1 MSFDG
6 FLFSLKNAV
15 SNIFRNYVLTIASV
29 IVLGVCLLS
38 LGSTMLVV
46 QDVDAIVDSVGSE
59 NRVVIFL
66 NEDISQTG
74 INDVRAQL
82 EQIKNITNIVYESP
96 EQSLENYT
104 SQLGS
109 QTVTGLDAAVFRPS
123 FIFDIIDLNK
133 YEQTV
138 YAIEQIDGLGVFES
152 GESAGQ
158 PAIRTTKTLINR
170 IVYIKQLLSF
180 FSVVVIIVFFFL
192 SMFIIMNSV
201 KMSVFARRTEIN
213 IMKYVGA
220 TNGFIRLPFI
230 VEGMSLG
237 VISGAISYGLIYFGY
252 DYFTKWV
259 LSQKSEWFSM
269 LVSGMVPFTA
279 ISHQLLIGF
288 LGGGALI
295 GIFGCVAFIG
305 KHLKV

>member
-104 SQLGS
+104 
-109 QTVTGLDAAVFRPS
+109 
-123 FIFDIIDLNK
+123 DL
-133 YEQTV
+133 
-138 YAIEQIDGLGVFES
+138 VFELVKDKNDKREFKRS
-152 GESAGQ
+152 
-158 PAIRTTKTLINR
+158 R
-170 IVYIKQLLSF
+170 IVVEFKGSSYNIDSIIGRSSYKETFYIAGTG
-180 FSVVVIIVFFFL
+180 VVL
-192 SMFIIMNSV
+192 
-201 KMSVFARRTEIN
+201 
-213 IMKYVGA
+213 
-220 TNGFIRLPFI
+220 
-230 VEGMSLG
+230 
-237 VISGAISYGLIYFGY
+237 
-252 DYFTKWV
+252 
-259 LSQKSEWFSM
+259 
-269 LVSGMVPFTA
+269 
-279 ISHQLLIGF
+279 
-288 LGGGALI
+288 
-295 GIFGCVAFIG
+295 
-305 KHLKV
+305 

>member
-158 PAIRTTKTLINR
+158 PAIRTTKTLIYR
-170 IVYIKQLLSF
+170 IVYIKQLCRFSPLS
-180 FSVVVIIVFFFL
+180 L
-192 SMFIIMNSV
+192 
-201 KMSVFARRTEIN
+201 
-213 IMKYVGA
+213 
-220 TNGFIRLPFI
+220 
-230 VEGMSLG
+230 
-237 VISGAISYGLIYFGY
+237 
-252 DYFTKWV
+252 
-259 LSQKSEWFSM
+259 
-269 LVSGMVPFTA
+269 
-279 ISHQLLIGF
+279 
-288 LGGGALI
+288 
-295 GIFGCVAFIG
+295 
-305 KHLKV
+305 

>member
-46 QDVDAIVDSVGSE
+46 QDVDTIVDSVGSE

-220 TNGFIRLPFI
+220 TDFYIQLPYFI
-230 VEGMSLG
+230 EG
-237 VISGAISYGLIYFGY
+237 
-252 DYFTKWV
+252 
-259 LSQKSEWFSM
+259 
-269 LVSGMVPFTA
+269 
-279 ISHQLLIGF
+279 LLIGLF
-288 LGGGALI
+288 SGIVSFFVQRMLYVSFISPMLSDIVPGAVLFSFDEHF
-295 GIFGCVAFIG
+295 GLIFGLFALAGSVIG
-305 KHLKV
+305 VIGSVFPVKKYLDV